1 MRSGPGEPASRH
13 VSALPIAVVHSPFTT
28 YFRAAAVIRPESLQG
43 AQAELGRGTLESKW
57 IGIKAEPPHNLLQTF
72 DQVEVTERSMKT
84 INVGFSVWGHLD
96 RSDGGDAGRIQRD
109 NLFLTTFFPVAKSNW

>member
-1 MRSGPGEPASRH
+1 MECNRLFTA
-13 VSALPIAVVHSPFTT
+13 IAPEWP
-28 YFRAAAVIRPESLQG
+28 VIRPESLQG

-57 IGIKAEPPHNLLQTF
+57 IGIKAAPPHNLLQTF

-84 INVGFSVWGHLD
+84 VNVGFSVWGHMD

-109 NLFLTTFFPVAKSNW
+109 NLSPDDFLSCC